1 MSTIKYEIPTFH
13 WYFQPNFITR
23 NKWLKKFFYN
33 PICFI
38 INHDFYV
45 ITFWMHYTF
54 SIVIFRRHK
63 INCYLWLDFSGIIF
77 FEIIMTYFKCSLIL
91 LRYSSNDGVLFLLP
105 LLHIQYNCYFK
116 NHLLLLLCNHF
127 LFLHSQITLSLIAS
141 FSFFSLKRCLISLIA
156 VSFISFCS
164 LKRFRTSL
172 FCYFLFFIFIMP

>member
-1 MSTIKYEIPTFH
+1 MTSTLSLFEC
-13 WYFQPNFITR
+13 ITR
-23 NKWLKKFFYN
+23 SPSLSLEDIKL
-33 PICFI
+33 
-38 INHDFYV
+38 
-45 ITFWMHYTF
+45 TA
-54 SIVIFRRHK
+54 IFD
-63 INCYLWLDFSGIIF
+63 WIF
-77 FEIIMTYFKCSLIL
+77 QISYFLRSFMTYFKCSLIL
-91 LRYSSNDGVLFLLP
+91 LRYSSNDGVLFLPP

-172 FCYFLFFIFIMP
+172 FSYFLFFIFIMP